1 MSSVLELGCIR
12 MRDVDCILCCVT
24 SQRLSFPVLSLR
36 LKLFVE
42 IEIERESLGIT
53 VY

>member
-12 MRDVDCILCCVT
+12 MRDVDCILCCVA
-24 SQRLSFPVLSLR
+24 SQRLPCTVLSLKR
-36 LKLFVE
+36 DVK
-42 IEIERESLGIT
+42 RESSGIY